1 MAAHLDLSRRERQIM
16 DVLFKLGKAT
26 AAEILE
32 ELADPPSNSAVR
44 AHLRTLE
51 EKGHVRHEAKDLRYI
66 YMPVL
71 KTEKA
76 RRGAMRHLVDT
87 FFSGSPG
94 QAMAA
99 LLGEGAEKLTHDD
112 LDRLQAMIDEAR
124 SKGGRP

>member
-32 ELADPPSNSAVR
+32 GLADPPSNSAVR

-51 EKGHVRHEAKDLRYI
+51 EKGHVRHEAKDLRYV
-66 YMPVL
+66 YMPVV

-94 QAMAA
+94 QAVAA
-99 LLGEGAEKLTHDD
+99 LLGEGAEKLTHAD
-112 LDRLQAMIDEAR
+112 LDRLQAMIEEAR
-124 SKGGRP
+124 NKGGRP